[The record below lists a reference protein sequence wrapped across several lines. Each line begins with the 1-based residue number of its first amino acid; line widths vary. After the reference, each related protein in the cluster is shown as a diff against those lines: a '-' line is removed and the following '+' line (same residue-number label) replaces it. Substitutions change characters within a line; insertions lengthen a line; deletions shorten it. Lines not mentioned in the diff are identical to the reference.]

1 MRRTRMMAAV
11 MTIAMGTT
19 AGLASAQGLLEGTT
33 AADVIAAERQHVEGL
48 ATATDVT
55 MPDLMPGDDAP
66 ALKVANYVKGAPI
79 SEFEEGTA
87 YLVDF
92 WATWCGPCI
101 AAMPHLTELQAKYE
115 GDNFELIGVSIWERQ
130 QGDELID
137 HVTQWVEAR
146 DERMGYTVAIDDNG
160 AMAESWM
167 MTSGQRG
174 IPTAMI
180 VDRGG
185 KIAWIGYGNE
195 PTMDTALE
203 AVIDGSWDL
212 DQARADR
219 VERVKQEATEGNQR
233 IWYGRF
239 MDLADDGENDRAAM
253 LAAALLADGS
263 LSHPQALNGMA
274 WRIVENEGWSTD
286 AAAVARDL
294 AQAAIDKVGED
305 AAILDTLGW
314 AYYRLGEYDNAI
326 ETQTKAVSAAGSA
339 DMKEELSKA
348 LETFK
353 ARGG

>member
-1 MRRTRMMAAV
+1 MRRTRMMAAT

-174 IPTAMI
+174 IPT
-180 VDRGG
+180 
-185 KIAWIGYGNE
+185 
-195 PTMDTALE
+195 
-203 AVIDGSWDL
+203 
-212 DQARADR
+212 
-219 VERVKQEATEGNQR
+219 
-233 IWYGRF
+233 
-239 MDLADDGENDRAAM
+239 
-253 LAAALLADGS
+253 
-263 LSHPQALNGMA
+263 
-274 WRIVENEGWSTD
+274 
-286 AAAVARDL
+286 
-294 AQAAIDKVGED
+294 
-305 AAILDTLGW
+305 
-314 AYYRLGEYDNAI
+314 
-326 ETQTKAVSAAGSA
+326 
-339 DMKEELSKA
+339 
-348 LETFK
+348 
-353 ARGG
+353 